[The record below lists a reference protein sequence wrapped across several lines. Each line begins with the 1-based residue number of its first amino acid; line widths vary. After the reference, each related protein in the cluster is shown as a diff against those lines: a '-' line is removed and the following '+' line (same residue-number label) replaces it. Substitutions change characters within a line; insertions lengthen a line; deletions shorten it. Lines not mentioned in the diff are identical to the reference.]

1 MQAWDPES
9 VAIPVITCFDEIANN
24 YPHPTEGAMSFR
36 TNNNQQL
43 IVIWFFQADDSLG
56 AEVCDFISKGIL
68 L

>member
-43 IVIWFFQADDSLG
+43 IVI
-56 AEVCDFISKGIL
+56 
-68 L
+68 